1 MSSFNRRF
9 VFCLALLPAAFA
21 TRHVRAQAQAP
32 APVLLFK
39 VVSPRDDIVVGI
51 EAAQLG
57 AGAAPPVQ
65 RLAAMLAEKGQLT
78 LWQYASHKDASGALV
93 QAPLRQIVVFRNE
106 LLRIEPYATPLAIRP
121 PGAAKS

>member
-1 MSSFNRRF
+1 MSSFNRRA
-9 VFCLALLPAAFA
+9 VFCLVLLPAAFA
-21 TRHVRAQAQAP
+21 ARHVRAQAP

-57 AGAAPPVQ
+57 TGTTPAVQ
-65 RLAAMLAEKGQLT
+65 RLAAMLVEKGQLT

-93 QAPLRQIVVFRNE
+93 QAPLRQIVVFRSE
-106 LLRIEPYATPLAIRP
+106 LLRIEPYSTPLAIQP
-121 PGAAKS
+121 PGAAKP

>member
-21 TRHVRAQAQAP
+21 ARHVRAQAP

-57 AGAAPPVQ
+57 TGTAPPVQ

-93 QAPLRQIVVFRNE
+93 QAPLRQVVVFRNE